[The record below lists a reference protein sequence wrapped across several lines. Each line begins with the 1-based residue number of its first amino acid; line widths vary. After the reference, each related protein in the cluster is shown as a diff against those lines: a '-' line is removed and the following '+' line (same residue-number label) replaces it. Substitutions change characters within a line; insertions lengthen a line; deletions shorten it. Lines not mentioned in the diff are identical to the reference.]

1 MKKKLFISYSHSD
14 KSIVKKFALL
24 LSLRGFDFWM
34 DEKDIAPGENYTTE
48 ILSGIH
54 ESDIYAI
61 FISKKSLESKWVN
74 AEIDFAMR
82 EKIESKKLTIVPV
95 LLEDVDIPIALKNID
110 YIDARF
116 SLSSAAEEFSNKL
129 NDRVVMNS
137 DTVVSNVSF
146 FISQK
151 TSVQISP
158 FTEGITEYDLKQDRN
173 QVLEELRKKSYGIL
187 LNFLPVMN
195 FDFSSDV
202 PKFINGIYEEK
213 FKKIEGDTNGS
224 MRELV
229 QVETMVCNPDVGK
242 LKRLLNERIEALN
255 INAIRIGFV
264 PPLKENETIMDV
276 AKRCLNKIQNQYIIL
291 SFDKKDGATVE
302 IDDDF
307 YMSVGFSEDL
317 ITLKLST
324 KYNWQFPR
332 KMKDFSALELMKQ
345 LLE

>member
-1 MKKKLFISYSHSD
+1 
-14 KSIVKKFALL
+14 
-24 LSLRGFDFWM
+24 
-34 DEKDIAPGENYTTE
+34 
-48 ILSGIH
+48 
-54 ESDIYAI
+54 
-61 FISKKSLESKWVN
+61 
-74 AEIDFAMR
+74 MR